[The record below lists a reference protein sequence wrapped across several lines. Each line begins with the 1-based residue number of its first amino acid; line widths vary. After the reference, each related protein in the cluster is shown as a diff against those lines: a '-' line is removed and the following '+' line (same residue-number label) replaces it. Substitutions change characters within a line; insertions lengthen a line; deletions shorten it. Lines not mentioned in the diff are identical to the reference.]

1 MQLLKFSRAMA
12 LACSLVSPSASC
24 CALLRHDPP
33 IAKPK
38 WTSSTMRLVLT
49 TMFFVC
55 DDLPRRQL
63 QGCDRVVLG
72 HSLGQYCSKRH
83 FYSSFAPQDA
93 LRQRA
98 VIAAAVLASQVTESE
113 ASTQA
118 TVAGYDFQY
127 ENSVITLPPAQLMID
142 LNQVLWFMLITFLC
156 FLFFIRVILPK
167 FFVSEDEFHEVT
179 EVTLADAEVPSN
191 DMVNPEAERLRE
203 HLIRRNEEA
212 MYLRAEGIRHERLAN
227 NYEDQLEDPELQVSS
242 FELESVSWKGVCRH
256 RLLHH
261 RLLRDCQKS
270 CAWAPDRYHL
280 NRSCDHIQGHST
292 LRRPNP

>member
-1 MQLLKFSRAMA
+1 
-12 LACSLVSPSASC
+12 
-24 CALLRHDPP
+24 
-33 IAKPK
+33 
-38 WTSSTMRLVLT
+38 MRLVLT
-49 TMFFVC
+49 TRLFAC

-72 HSLGQYCSKRH
+72 RSLGHRFCSKKH
-83 FYSSFAPQDA
+83 FYSSLAPQDA
-93 LRQRA
+93 LRPRV

-113 ASTQA
+113 ASTQV

-142 LNQVLWFMLITFLC
+142 VNQVLWFMLISFLC

-179 EVTLADAEVPSN
+179 EVTLADAEVQAN
-191 DMVNPEAERLRE
+191 GMVNPEAERLRE
-203 HLIRRNEEA
+203 QLIRRNEEA

-227 NYEDQLEDPELQVSS
+227 NYGDQLEDPDLQVSS
-242 FELESVSWKGVCRH
+242 FELESMSWKSVCRH

-270 CAWAPDRYHL
+270 CSCAWAPLSPEPQLWPHP
-280 NRSCDHIQGHST
+280 GA
-292 LRRPNP
+292 